1 MTDPGEVL
9 CVTTDSGECDI
20 IIIGA
25 GPAGLFC
32 ALQVKGAAGRNLRV
46 VVLEKKAGCGKKL
59 LITGT
64 GQCNITHCG
73 DIREFFTHYGNHGT
87 FLRPALLGF
96 TNKNLIT
103 FFESRGLA
111 MITDAGGKVFP
122 ATRKASDVLDLLLTE
137 CMQRGVEVRCSEVVL
152 RIDRG
157 KEVFFVATEAARYTA
172 AQVVIATGGASYP
185 GTGSTGDGYRF
196 AAELG
201 QPVTPIR
208 PALVA
213 VYVCDYLFP
222 HLAGISFEGVQVSL
236 FRDGKKVSRST
247 GDLLFTHAGLSG
259 PVILHLSRY
268 IAAGDML
275 KVSFVPGMD
284 REIVQKDLVEKIA
297 SHGVRQVRT
306 ILSDYHLPERFI
318 KELLEQAG
326 MPVDLKC
333 AHISKKARNTLIA
346 HLTEFPFSVKDVG
359 GFEEA
364 MVTAG
369 GISLTDVD
377 PKTMASKRVP
387 GLFFIGEVL
396 DIDGDTGGYN
406 LQAAFSTAFAAARA
420 IKATKNG

>member
-1 MTDPGEVL
+1 MT
-9 CVTTDSGECDI
+9 TNSGECDI

-32 ALQVKGAAGRNLRV
+32 ALQVKEGAGRNLRV
-46 VVLEKKAGCGKKL
+46 IVLEKNARCGKKL

-73 DIREFFTHYGNHGT
+73 DIREFFTHYGKHGA

-96 TNKNLIT
+96 TNRDLIT
-103 FFESRGLA
+103 FFESHGLA
-111 MITDAGGKVFP
+111 MITDANGKVFP
-122 ATRKASDVLDLLLTE
+122 ATRKASDVLNLLLTE
-137 CMQRGVEVRCSEVVL
+137 CKDRGVEIRCSEAVI
-152 RIDRG
+152 RIDRE
-157 KEVFFVATEAARYTA
+157 KEVFFVATETARYTA

-185 GTGSTGDGYRF
+185 GTGSTGDGYRL

-213 VYVCDYLFP
+213 VYVKDYLFP
-222 HLAGISFEGVQVSL
+222 HLTGISFEGVQVSL
-236 FRDGKKVSRST
+236 FRDGKKVSQST

-275 KVSFVPGMD
+275 KVSFIPGMD
-284 REIVQKDLVEKIA
+284 RETVQKDLVEKIA
-297 SHGVRQVRT
+297 SSGIRQVKT
-306 ILSDYHLPERFI
+306 LLSDYHLPERFI
-318 KELLEQAG
+318 KELLEQTG
-326 MPVDLKC
+326 IPVDLKC
-333 AHISKKARNTLIA
+333 AHISKKARNTLIT
-346 HLTEFPFSVKDVG
+346 HLTEFPFTVKDVG

-420 IKATKNG
+420 ITAMKNG

>member
-1 MTDPGEVL
+1 MT
-9 CVTTDSGECDI
+9 TNSGECDI
-20 IIIGA
+20 LIIGA

-32 ALQVKGAAGRNLRV
+32 ALQIAGAAGRNMRV
-46 VVLEKKAGCGKKL
+46 VVLEKNARCGKKL

-64 GQCNITHCG
+64 GQCNITHSG
-73 DIREFFTHYGNHGT
+73 DIREFFTHYGYHGQ

-111 MITDAGGKVFP
+111 MITDTNGKIFP

-137 CMQRGVEVRCSEVVL
+137 CMQRGVEVRCGEAVL
-152 RIDRG
+152 RIDRE
-157 KEVFFVATEAARYTA
+157 KEVFFVSTETARYTA

-185 GTGSTGDGYRF
+185 GTGSEGDGYRL
-196 AAELG
+196 AAGLG

-213 VYVCDYLFP
+213 VYVRDYLFP

-236 FRDGKKVSRST
+236 FRDSRKVSQAT
-247 GDLLFTHAGLSG
+247 GDLLFTHVGLSG
-259 PVILHLSRY
+259 PVILNLSRN
-268 IAAGDML
+268 IAEGDIL
-275 KVSFVPGMD
+275 KVSFIPGMH
-284 REIVQKDLVEKIA
+284 RETVQKDLMGKIA
-297 SHGVRQVRT
+297 SHSIRQART
-306 ILSDYHLPERFI
+306 ILADYHLPERFV

-326 MPVDLKC
+326 VSTDIRC
-333 AHISKKARNTLIA
+333 AHISKRARNTLIA
-346 HLTEFPFSVKDVG
+346 HLTEFPFMVKDVG
-359 GFEEA
+359 GFHEA

-369 GISLTDVD
+369 GISLADVN

-396 DIDGDTGGYN
+396 DIDGDAGGYN
-406 LQAAFSTAFAAARA
+406 LQAAFSTACAAARA
-420 IKATKNG
+420 ITAMKTG